1 MKYSSKKGFTL
12 IESITYLSIS
22 MIVTLLAIHLLIDV
36 SKIYYLTLKENMKM
50 NMIDESIHLIDVVKN
65 DEFDKVYVN
74 GDRIVFKTYK
84 NRGQW
89 EEKCITRKEDNLVV
103 EYYDFINKMKPS
115 ATNVILQNISD
126 FKIVEKG
133 KLIYLSVEV
142 KGNKFIVCI

>member
-1 MKYSSKKGFTL
+1 
-12 IESITYLSIS
+12 
-22 MIVTLLAIHLLIDV
+22 
-36 SKIYYLTLKENMKM
+36 MKM
-50 NMIDESIHLIDVVKN
+50 NMIDESIHLIDVIKN

-74 GDRIVFKTYK
+74 GERIVFKTYK
-84 NRGQW
+84 NREQW

-103 EYYDFINKMKPS
+103 EYYDFINKMKTS

-126 FKIVEKG
+126 FKIIEKG